1 MSFHDIN
8 GAFASLASLHW
19 LRPQWLWLLLALPL
33 LGWWWRAR
41 DRQRSVWRDVVDPHL
56 LPHLLE
62 GHPGGRARGGLWLGL
77 LGLALAIC
85 ALAGPSWQRVE
96 QPLWQNRAP
105 LVIALDLSSAT
116 LANDLPPS
124 RLLQARAKIATLLRT
139 RAGGQV
145 GLVAF
150 ADDAYTVAPLTEDA
164 GNVAVFLDALGPDVM
179 PVDGSRA
186 GRAIAWSAK
195 LLQQAGFDHGD
206 ILLLTDHADGSARSA
221 ATAAAGNGY
230 RVSALGLGTA
240 SGAAYRDADGGIEH
254 AQLDAASLRDLTSA
268 GDGAYA
274 ALGAGNGDLATL
286 GVLDPSHAG
295 AMATRGEKTSI
306 WRDQGY
312 WLLLPLLLLALLAF
326 RRGGA
331 LSMLLLAAWLPM
343 QPAQAATSDWWR
355 RPDQQMHAHLD
366 QGAEAYRKNDFATAQ
381 KQWSNLP
388 GADAAYN
395 RGNALAKQG
404 NYDAAIAA
412 YDQALHLQPGMAD
425 AMANKRAV
433 EAAKQRKPPSG
444 KQPGNQNNQNSQ
456 QQQSGQQSGHQSGQ
470 QSGQQNQPGQLQ
482 SGQPPQG
489 QGASPQQNAK
499 EQGEQ
504 NRPPPSPTQPSDL
517 QQGQPPPDKLADSKA
532 QRAADAAQRQRMQQA
547 LQQAALQQTQA
558 RSGNDKLVPKQRV
571 ETAGARERR
580 LANEAWLSRVPD
592 EPGGLLRA
600 KFRLEYERRQ
610 QGGN

>member
-1 MSFHDIN
+1 MSFDAVN
-8 GAFASLASLHW
+8 LNVASLASLHW

-41 DRQRSVWRDVVDPHL
+41 GRQRSVWRDVVDPHL

-62 GHPGGRARGGLWLGL
+62 GHPGARARGGFWLGL
-77 LGLALAIC
+77 LSLALAIC

-105 LVIALDLSSAT
+105 LVIALDLSSAS

-150 ADDAYTVAPLTEDA
+150 ADDAYTVAPLTDDA
-164 GNVAVFLDALGPDVM
+164 GNVAVFLDALEPNVM

-186 GRAIAWSAK
+186 DRAIAWSAK

-206 ILLLTDHADGSARSA
+206 IVVLTDHADASARNA
-221 ATAAAGNGY
+221 ATAAAREGY
-230 RVSALGLGTA
+230 RVSALGLGTTN
-240 SGAAYRDADGGIEH
+240 GAAYRDADGRIAR
-254 AQLDAASLRDLTSA
+254 AQLDAASLRDLASA
-268 GDGAYA
+268 GGGAYA
-274 ALGAGNGDLATL
+274 SLGAGNGDLATL

-295 AMATRGEKTSI
+295 AMATHGEKTSI
-306 WRDQGY
+306 WLDQGY
-312 WLLLPLLLLALLAF
+312 WLLLPVLLLALLAF

-331 LSMLLLAAWLPM
+331 LSMLLLLAWLPM
-343 QPAQAATSDWWR
+343 QPAQAVTSDWWL
-355 RPDQQMHAHLD
+355 RPDQQTHARLE
-366 QGAEAYRKNDFATAQ
+366 QGAQAYRKNDFATAQ
-381 KQWSNLP
+381 KQWSGLP

-395 RGNALAKQG
+395 GGNALAKQG

-412 YDQALHLQPGMAD
+412 YDQALRLQPGMPD
-425 AMANKRAV
+425 AIANKRAV
-433 EAAKQRKPPSG
+433 EAAKKRKPPPG
-444 KQPGNQNNQNSQ
+444 NRQGNQNKPDSQ
-456 QQQSGQQSGHQSGQ
+456 QQSGQ
-470 QSGQQNQPGQLQ
+470 QSGQQNQPGQPQ
-482 SGQPPQG
+482 SGQQPQG
-489 QGASPQQNAK
+489 QATSPQQSAK
-499 EQGEQ
+499 AQGEQ
-504 NRPPPSPTQPSDL
+504 SRRPSSPAQPSESR
-517 QQGQPPPDKLADSKA
+517 QGQPPPDKPADSQT

-547 LQQAALQQTQA
+547 LQQAALQQAQA
-558 RSGNDKLVPKQRV
+558 RGGNDKPAPKQRV
-571 ETAGARERR
+571 ETAAEHERR

>member
-1 MSFHDIN
+1 MSFDAVN
-8 GAFASLASLHW
+8 LNVVSLASLHW
-19 LRPQWLWLLLALPL
+19 LRPQWLWLLLALPVL
-33 LGWWWRAR
+33 AWWWRAR

-62 GHPGGRARGGLWLGL
+62 GHPGARARGGWWLGL

-150 ADDAYTVAPLTEDA
+150 AEDAYTVAPLTDDA
-164 GNVAVFLDALGPDVM
+164 GNVALFLDALEPDVM
-179 PVDGSRA
+179 PVDGRRA
-186 GRAIAWSAK
+186 DRAIAWSAK

-206 ILLLTDHADGSARSA
+206 ILLLTDHADASARN
-221 ATAAAGNGY
+221 AAAAAARDGY

-240 SGAAYRDADGGIEH
+240 SGAAFRDADGRI
-254 AQLDAASLRDLTSA
+254 AQTHLDDASLRDLASA
-268 GDGAYA
+268 GGGAYA
-274 ALGAGNGDLATL
+274 ALGAGNGDLAAL

-295 AMATRGEKTSI
+295 AMAAHGEKTSI

-312 WLLLPLLLLALLAF
+312 WLLFPVLLLALLAF

-331 LSMLLLAAWLPM
+331 LSVLLLAAWLPM
-343 QPAQAATSDWWR
+343 QPAQAATSDWWL
-355 RPDQQMHAHLD
+355 RPDQQMHARLE
-366 QGAEAYRKNDFATAQ
+366 QGAQAYRKNDFATAQ
-381 KQWSNLP
+381 KQWSDLP

-395 RGNALAKQG
+395 GGNALAKQG
-404 NYDAAIAA
+404 SYDAAIAA
-412 YDQALHLQPGMAD
+412 YNQALRLQPGMPD
-425 AMANKRAV
+425 ALANKRAV
-433 EAAKQRKPPSG
+433 EAAKKRKPPPG
-444 KQPGNQNNQNSQ
+444 KQQGNQDKQDSQ
-456 QQQSGQQSGHQSGQ
+456 QQSGQ
-470 QSGQQNQPGQLQ
+470 QSGQQNQPGQPQ
-482 SGQPPQG
+482 SGQRPQG
-489 QGASPQQNAK
+489 QATSPQQSAK
-499 EQGEQ
+499 AQGEQ
-504 NRPPPSPTQPSDL
+504 SRPPSSPARSSPARSSES
-517 QQGQPPPDKLADSKA
+517 QQGQPPPDKPADSKA
-532 QRAADAAQRQRMQQA
+532 QRAADAAQRQSMQQA
-547 LQQAALQQTQA
+547 LRQAALQQAQA
-558 RSGNDKLVPKQRV
+558 RGGNDKPVQKQRA
-571 ETAGARERR
+571 ETAAERERR